1 MSGESPSTPFSRTPT
16 PGVRLVVV
24 AAVLLLSAC
33 QGSGAA
39 PDQATGPGAEATAPG
54 SQQGTQG
61 SDPTSA
67 PRARLLVQGGLRTDL
82 PVDTQV
88 VLQAEEGVL
97 TSLTASS
104 PQGEVPG
111 EIAAQGREWRLTG
124 RLEPGT
130 TYRAI
135 GVVNRP
141 DGTTQQVRTSF
152 GTSALT
158 LDQQTYPSVAPLAGE
173 TVGVGMPV
181 IVTFDVP
188 VTDRVTFEEHM
199 RVTSVPSQVGSW
211 HWLSSRE
218 AHWRPREYWQPGSR
232 VRVEVDVNS
241 LPAGGGVYGQE
252 SRVVDFRV
260 GDSVVSRVDVDTHR
274 MNVFINGDLARSMP
288 ISAGKPGWETR
299 SGVKVIIEKFRRKT
313 MDAATIGVSEDD
325 PEYYALSNV
334 EYAMRVTYSGEF
346 LHAAPWS
353 TGSQG
358 RANVSHGCVGM
369 STADAGWL
377 YELTKRGDVVEVAGS
392 ARQMTLT
399 NGYGDWNVGFA
410 DYRAGSAL
418 S

>member
-1 MSGESPSTPFSRTPT
+1 MSGELPSTPSSRTPI

-39 PDQATGPGAEATAPG
+39 PDQATGPGAEATPG
-54 SQQGTQG
+54 SQQG

-67 PRARLLVQGGLRTDL
+67 PRARLLVQGGVRTDL

-377 YELTKRGDVVEVAGS
+377 YELTKRGDVVEVTGS
-392 ARQMTLT
+392 SRQMTLT

-410 DYRAGSAL
+410 EYRAGSAL